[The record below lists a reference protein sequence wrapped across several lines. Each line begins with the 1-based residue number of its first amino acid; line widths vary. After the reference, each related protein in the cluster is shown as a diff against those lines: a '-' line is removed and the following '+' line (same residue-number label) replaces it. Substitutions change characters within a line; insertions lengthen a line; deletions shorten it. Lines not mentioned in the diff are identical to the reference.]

1 MAISLTVQP
10 TSIKGALSS
19 MLYQAYDTD
28 YAQPNFVYQYRIYVW
43 SGTTTIPASPIA
55 EINRLP
61 DTYAGNRSWIDIS
74 KIVTQYI
81 SDNFLTIGASTSTI
95 GSGAVYC
102 AVKVNGFWGG
112 GSSAPVTSNVILA
125 TKGYEYTLEG
135 FNQAT
140 TKRVLTDRTTV
151 YLTTE
156 TQYDYI
162 WYDATKITSI
172 VCGTSTITP
181 TAVTNS
187 STYIQAVEL
196 KQLITAGGTWG
207 SDINIVFNYST
218 GSETISVKFDCPN
231 KYGTTTILFKN
242 RYGVIEGYSF
252 NAVSKVAMTTTKE
265 EYYKGIYAQTNMA
278 EAWTYGVGIK
288 TPYNIQGVYK
298 QLANTN
304 WIPEAYVDYFQQLML
319 SSAVYVYYNAKT
331 YACQIVDSAFDKKT
345 AKNDKLIM
353 YTFNFEYAEPL
364 INSIVR

>member
-1 MAISLTVQP
+1 MATSIIVQP
-10 TSIKGALSS
+10 SSIKGALAS
-19 MLYQAYDTD
+19 MLYQAYDTSVGNLGF
-28 YAQPNFVYQYRIYVW
+28 YYQYKVYVW
-43 SGTTTIPASPIA
+43 SGTTTIPATPIA
-55 EINRLP
+55 TFQRLA
-61 DTYAGNRSWIDIS
+61 DVYAGNRSFIDVS

-95 GSGAVYC
+95 GSGAVYV
-102 AVKVNGFWGG
+102 AVKVQGIWDA
-112 GSSAPVTSNVILA
+112 GSSAEVTSNVILA

-156 TQYDYI
+156 TQWDYL

-181 TAVTNS
+181 TAVTTS
-187 STYIQAVEL
+187 SNYIQAVEL

-207 SDINIVFNYST
+207 VDINIVFNYST

-231 KYGTTTILFKN
+231 KYGTTSILFKN
-242 RYGVIEGYSF
+242 RYGVLEGYSF

-265 EYYKGIYAQTNMA
+265 DYYKAIYAQSNMA
-278 EAWTYGVGIK
+278 EAWSYGVGIK
-288 TPYNIQGVYK
+288 TPYNIQGIYK

-319 SSAVYVYYNAKT
+319 SSAVYIYYNAKT
-331 YACQIVDSAFDKKT
+331 YACQITDSAMDKKT

-353 YTFNFEYAEPL
+353 YTFNFEYAQPL